1 MIAGGNAGKRAA
13 SSIGVQTS
21 AETLLRRVVK
31 APELRQSKT
40 PHIGFYEWACQRGHT
55 YGTLIVNLDSHR
67 PLALLPGREK
77 RALTTW
83 FRKYSEIKVVSR
95 DRGGIYAFA
104 AREGAPQARQVADR
118 WHLLKNIGDAL
129 ERMMHRYIRLIR
141 EVSNELSPKIV
152 VPPVIREASSTQ

>member
-1 MIAGGNAGKRAA
+1 MLDRLILHHAQLCQQHIFAGSLSPFAEHHQQSSVALQKLQQQFGLIAGGNAGKRAA

-31 APELRQSKT
+31 APGLRQSKT

-83 FRKYSEIKVVSR
+83 FRKYPEIKVVSR

-104 AREGAPQARQVADR
+104 AREGASQARQVADR
-118 WHLLKNIGDAL
+118 
-129 ERMMHRYIRLIR
+129 
-141 EVSNELSPKIV
+141 
-152 VPPVIREASSTQ
+152 